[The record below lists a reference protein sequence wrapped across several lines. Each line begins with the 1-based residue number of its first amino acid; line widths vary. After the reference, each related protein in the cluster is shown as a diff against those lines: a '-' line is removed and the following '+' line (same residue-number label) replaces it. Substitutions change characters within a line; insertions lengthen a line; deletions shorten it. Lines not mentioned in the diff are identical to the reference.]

1 MGCGGSK
8 VDLDTFLTP
17 QPKSDRGE
25 LCGGLVGDVS
35 HTPLKCTNIFD
46 MTYGT
51 DPRAAPGRA
60 DPMKLQW
67 NGMDAGTIEV
77 QAGTVGGIKS
87 FPKCWSSTIV
97 CKDKG
102 GKVVAQMEREDA
114 TPTKKSIDRYG
125 AFDLYRHGIDLY
137 ETPPAIVYCARQA
150 HDGQVASPNGMFVW
164 ALIHIMKTPSS
175 SSKMIVEDKK
185 KFANF
190 GVFPLSSDGVN
201 FEAEPTMLIVR
212 GGAYAHVMNGDRSQN
227 VGVASHTAITAA
239 PGVDVLLMALL
250 MLEFKMRVSSSAG
263 GGPAGGG

>member
-1 MGCGGSK
+1 M
-8 VDLDTFLTP
+8 
-17 QPKSDRGE
+17 
-25 LCGGLVGDVS
+25 
-35 HTPLKCTNIFD
+35 
-46 MTYGT
+46 
-51 DPRAAPGRA
+51 
-60 DPMKLQW
+60 
-67 NGMDAGTIEV
+67 
-77 QAGTVGGIKS
+77 
-87 FPKCWSSTIV
+87 
-97 CKDKG
+97 
-102 GKVVAQMEREDA
+102 VVAQMEREDA

-175 SSKMIVEDKK
+175 SSKTSVEDKK

-250 MLEFKMRVSSSAG
+250 MLEFKMRLSSSAAQ
-263 GGPAGGG
+263 PPM